1 MWSNIMKINK
11 KISQISFIFFLAVF
25 ANKSSSST
33 TTWDFD
39 HDGNVD
45 ALTDG
50 LLLLRYTFNL
60 RGEFLTADA
69 ISSTSLLTSEEVE
82 TNIAEVTNG
91 LADIDG
97 SGDIDAL
104 TDGLL
109 LLRYLFN
116 LRGDSLISNAVK
128 ANVIRANANDIENYI
143 LQHMPNS
150 NSAVNMPEISETPNT
165 QTPYSDWMTGE
176 YKPSSNYA
184 NRCTNPRSNNNYQDL
199 LGTYVDENNWLRSW
213 SHETYLW
220 YSELPDIDPI
230 LIEDPNAYFDLMK
243 TNATTS
249 NGMPKDRF
257 HYAVN
262 TEEYNQYTETGIFAG
277 YGFDFIF
284 LETTPPR
291 KAIIIFSEPNSPAS
305 DKNIKRGAEIIS
317 VDGQALDYGDADII
331 NTGLF
336 PEKLGENHSFEI
348 KDLNTSTTRTVVLQS
363 SEILTVPVHTH
374 KIIER
379 AEKKIGYLI
388 LNSFFVADAEK
399 QLIDAMDYF
408 KNNQIDELILDLR
421 YNGGGYI
428 SMSEDLGTMIAG
440 NTAIGSVF
448 TEITLNDKLSNENT
462 IFRFSSASSSDL
474 SVPYGTDLPKLDLP
488 RVYIIA
494 TENTASASEYL
505 INGLR
510 GIDVEVILIGSTT
523 TGKPYGWVP
532 EDNCGTTYSTIQF
545 KGENAKGYGDFAD
558 GFVPSLDDNGTDRV
572 RGCLVSDDLTK
583 LLGDESE
590 HMLATALFFVDNNEC
605 PVSAHNV
612 NTKPTHPFSNVSGEV
627 ISRFPGAGLLL
638 Q

>member
-82 TNIAEVTNG
+82 TNIAEATNG

-116 LRGDSLISNAVK
+116 LRGDSLITNAVK
-128 ANVIRANANDIENYI
+128 ANVVRANANDIENYI

-150 NSAVNMPEISETPNT
+150 NSAVNLPEISE
-165 QTPYSDWMTGE
+165 TPYSDWMTGE

-184 NRCTNPRSNNNYQDL
+184 NRCINPRSNNDYQDL
-199 LGTYVDENNWLRSW
+199 VGTYVDENNWLRSW

-262 TEEYNQYTETGIFAG
+262 TEEYNQYTETGVFAG

-363 SEILTVPVHTH
+363 SEILTVPVHTQ

-379 AEKKIGYLI
+379 ADKKIGYLI

-462 IFRFSSASSSDL
+462 VFRFSSASSSDL

-510 GIDVEVILIGSTT
+510 GIDIEVILIGSTT

-558 GFVPSLDDNGTDRV
+558 GFVPSFDDNGTDRV

-612 NTKPTHPFSNVSGEV
+612 NTKPTHPFSTVSGEV
-627 ISRFPGAGLLL
+627 ISRFPGTGLLL
-638 Q
+638 QSND